1 MKKKNSTE
9 ETLEAVRRNT
19 AYGHSR
25 TFSLIYCV
33 LLVGVIGLL
42 VFVGTHDQPF
52 THRMAWLFGGIL
64 AGVAASACLY
74 HFLFAHYDQA
84 DALLQ
89 VAKFQQRSIRSR
101 NDALALV
108 EKIREEVNE
117 EEDDENLSDDQKD
130 ETSGDPT
137 PEPAPPPV
145 NPKPLAPIAQA
156 PESKP
161 KPAAIPP
168 SPPKEQPAGEKGER
182 EPPGD

>member
-9 ETLEAVRRNT
+9 ETLEAIRRNT

-33 LLVGVIGLL
+33 LLVCVIGLL

-117 EEDDENLSDDQKD
+117 EDDENLPEDQKD
-130 ETSGDPT
+130 ETPVDPT
-137 PEPAPPPV
+137 PEPTPLPV
-145 NPKPLAPIAQA
+145 NPKPLAPIAPA

-161 KPAAIPP
+161 KPAVIPA
-168 SPPKEQPAGEKGER
+168 SPPKDQSA
-182 EPPGD
+182 

>member
-1 MKKKNSTE
+1 MKKKNTSE
-9 ETLEAVRRNT
+9 ETLKAIRRNS

-25 TFSLIYCV
+25 TLSLIYCV

-42 VFVGTHDQPF
+42 VFVATHEQPF
-52 THRMAWLFGGIL
+52 SNRMAWLFGGIL

-117 EEDDENLSDDQKD
+117 DEEDKAEENLTGEQED
-130 ETSGDPT
+130 ETPPDST
-137 PEPAPPPV
+137 PEPVTQQGELPHGDSV
-145 NPKPLAPIAQA
+145 GQKP
-156 PESKP
+156 ETDTDSKNLL
-161 KPAAIPP
+161 
-168 SPPKEQPAGEKGER
+168 PKE
-182 EPPGD
+182 

>member
-9 ETLEAVRRNT
+9 DTLKAVRRNS

-25 TFSLIYCV
+25 TLSLIYCV

-42 VFVGTHDQPF
+42 VFVATHDQPF

-117 EEDDENLSDDQKD
+117 EEDENLSGDQKD

-145 NPKPLAPIAQA
+145 NPKPLAPTLQS

-168 SPPKEQPAGEKGER
+168 SLPKDQPDKEEG
-182 EPPGD
+182 

>member
-1 MKKKNSTE
+1 MKKKNTSE
-9 ETLEAVRRNT
+9 ETLKAIRRNT
-19 AYGHSR
+19 AYGQSR
-25 TFSLIYCV
+25 TLSLIYCV

-42 VFVGTHDQPF
+42 VFVATHEQPF
-52 THRMAWLFGGIL
+52 SNRMAWLFGGIL
-64 AGVAASACLY
+64 AGVAGSACLY

-117 EEDDENLSDDQKD
+117 DENKGGENLSD
-130 ETSGDPT
+130 EEEASAAESPTEAATPEALAPT
-137 PEPAPPPV
+137 P
-145 NPKPLAPIAQA
+145 QA

-161 KPAAIPP
+161 MPENISP
-168 SPPKEQPAGEKGER
+168 SPPNEQPAKEEGKR
-182 EPPGD
+182 NPQGD

>member
-1 MKKKNSTE
+1 MKKKNTSE
-9 ETLEAVRRNT
+9 ETLKAIRRNT
-19 AYGHSR
+19 AYGQSR
-25 TFSLIYCV
+25 TLSLIYCV

-42 VFVGTHDQPF
+42 VFVATHEQPF
-52 THRMAWLFGGIL
+52 SNRMAWLFGGIL
-64 AGVAASACLY
+64 AGVAGSACLY

-117 EEDDENLSDDQKD
+117 DENKGGENLSD
-130 ETSGDPT
+130 EEEAPAAESPPEAARPEALAPT
-137 PEPAPPPV
+137 P
-145 NPKPLAPIAQA
+145 QA

-161 KPAAIPP
+161 VPENISP
-168 SPPKEQPAGEKGER
+168 SPPNEQPVKEEGKR
-182 EPPGD
+182 NSQGD

>member
-1 MKKKNSTE
+1 MKKKNSSE
-9 ETLEAVRRNT
+9 ETLKAIRRNS
-19 AYGHSR
+19 AYGQSR
-25 TFSLIYCV
+25 TLSLIYCV

-42 VFVGTHDQPF
+42 VFVATHEQPF
-52 THRMAWLFGGIL
+52 SNRMAWLFGGIL
-64 AGVAASACLY
+64 AGVAGSACLY

-117 EEDDENLSDDQKD
+117 DEEESKGDENLSDEEKAPAT
-130 ETSGDPT
+130 ESSAEAARPEALEPT
-137 PEPAPPPV
+137 
-145 NPKPLAPIAQA
+145 AQT

-161 KPAAIPP
+161 VPENISP
-168 SPPKEQPAGEKGER
+168 SPPNEQPAKEEGER
-182 EPPGD
+182 NPQGD

>member
-1 MKKKNSTE
+1 MKKKNTSE
-9 ETLEAVRRNT
+9 ETLKAIRRNT

-25 TFSLIYCV
+25 TLSLIYCV

-42 VFVGTHDQPF
+42 VFVATHEQPF
-52 THRMAWLFGGIL
+52 SNRMAWLFGGIL

-117 EEDDENLSDDQKD
+117 DQEDKAEENLTGEQED
-130 ETSGDPT
+130 ETPLDST
-137 PEPAPPPV
+137 PEPVTQQGELPHGDSV
-145 NPKPLAPIAQA
+145 GQKPETDID
-156 PESKP
+156 SKNLL
-161 KPAAIPP
+161 
-168 SPPKEQPAGEKGER
+168 PKE
-182 EPPGD
+182 